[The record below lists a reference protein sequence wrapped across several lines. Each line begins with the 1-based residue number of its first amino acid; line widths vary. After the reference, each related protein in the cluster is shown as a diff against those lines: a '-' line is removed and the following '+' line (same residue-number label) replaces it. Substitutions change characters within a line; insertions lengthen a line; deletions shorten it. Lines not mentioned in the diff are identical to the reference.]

1 MSDTGVT
8 TSARDR
14 VAHDPVLA
22 LRAAVERMQIAR
34 CGSVALDR
42 LVADALERAFE
53 ADTENACRFGRL
65 TPGQHWSINLEDAI
79 TLLPR
84 DYNFSLGHRDG
95 VCWAWVQ
102 PNDQWEP
109 AECDSRHD
117 HPGGSGLVVGYT
129 TALALTCAA
138 LILRARQIEGARQCS
153 RDVSLHRLVYWSR
166 SALFHTTSDLEAEMR
181 AILAVSRRNNARD
194 NVTGA
199 LLLYNDGC
207 FAQVLEGPPT
217 VVRQRFERIR
227 TDARHHDVTLLQAG
241 PAPRRLFADW
251 SMGFVGHRVARTE
264 FDTLSAGADDVI
276 RLLHDLVNGDEQWE
290 LTARR
295 AGAPRDRTVS

>member
-1 MSDTGVT
+1 MSNTGVA

-22 LRAAVERMQIAR
+22 LRAAVERMQLAR

-42 LVADALERAFE
+42 LLADALEGAFE
-53 ADTENACRFGRL
+53 ADAENAICGLGRL
-65 TPGQHWSINLEDAI
+65 TPGQHWSTNLEDAI
-79 TLLPR
+79 TLLPP

-109 AECDSRHD
+109 AECESRHD

-138 LILRARQIEGARQCS
+138 LILRARQIEDAR
-153 RDVSLHRLVYWSR
+153 RRTHGVSLHRLVYWSR
-166 SALFHTTSDLEAEMR
+166 NALFHTTSDLEAEMR
-181 AILAVSRRNNARD
+181 AILAVSRRNNARE
-194 NVTGA
+194 NITGA

-207 FAQVLEGPPT
+207 FAQVLEGPPAA
-217 VVRQRFERIR
+217 VSQRFERIR
-227 TDARHHDVTLLQAG
+227 TDPRHHDVTLLQAG
-241 PAPRRLFADW
+241 PAPRRLFCRLVDGLRRPPRR
-251 SMGFVGHRVARTE
+251 SHR
-264 FDTLSAGADDVI
+264 I
-276 RLLHDLVNGDEQWE
+276 RHPFGRC
-290 LTARR
+290 RR
-295 AGAPRDRTVS
+295 RGSSPA